1 MALPSFCRGLTVH
14 PLASDSAGLV
24 EVGVGFDPGIFEGG
38 FIPDWALGLEAPFE
52 AEAGLGRLE
61 KWCGG

>member
-1 MALPSFCRGLTVH
+1 MH

-38 FIPDWALGLEAPFE
+38 LIPDWALGLEVTLE
-52 AEAGLGRLE
+52 DAGLGRLE